1 MQTAFFTKLTLG
13 NLIFIWIS
21 GIIIVVISLNV
32 INNDIKKMI
41 YDLFDNRNKSFRFVF
56 NSNSEADTLNFGFEF
71 AKYFRVGDV
80 ITLNGE
86 LGTGKT
92 VFVKGIGKFFN
103 IKEDISSPTF
113 TIVNEYNAKNI
124 NIYHFDVY
132 RLSDVDDFV
141 ETIGTDYF
149 GNGVSLIEW
158 GNMIDE
164 ILPRN
169 TIHIDFIKNKDDS
182 RSITVWRK

>member
-1 MQTAFFTKLTLG
+1 MF
-13 NLIFIWIS
+13 
-21 GIIIVVISLNV
+21 VVIFLNV
-32 INNDIKKMI
+32 INNDIKEMI
-41 YDLFDNRNKSFRFVF
+41 HDLFDNRNKSIRFVF

-71 AKYFRVGDV
+71 AKYFKVGDV

-86 LGTGKT
+86 LGSGKT
-92 VFVKGIGKFFN
+92 VFVKGVGKFFN
-103 IKEDISSPTF
+103 IKEEISSPTF
-113 TIVNEYNAKNI
+113 TIVNEYNAENL

-132 RLSDVDDFV
+132 RLNNVNDFV

-149 GNGVSLIEW
+149 SSGVSLIEW

-164 ILPRN
+164 ILPRI
-169 TIHIDFIKNKDDS
+169 TIHIDFVKNEDDS